1 VTMGRV
7 HTQVEVPT
15 LCYHP
20 MLTIVGQCRLCLVQ
34 LANRQ
39 GKLVAGCATHVEE
52 GMDIITESETLTQNG
67 THPYVGI
74 PVAHRVPASSA
85 KPNRTHHSALQSAA
99 VALPTPQCL
108 HDLRSRRPVLPRPVF
123 PSSGAGDV
131 RGY

>member
-1 VTMGRV
+1 
-7 HTQVEVPT
+7 VEVPT

-67 THPYVGI
+67 TPPYLGI
-74 PVAHRVPASSA
+74 PVAHRAASSPTEA
-85 KPNRTHHSALQSAA
+85 NRIPHSALQSAA

-108 HDLRSRRPVLPRPVF
+108 YDLRSRRPVLPRPTDQVQVM
-123 PSSGAGDV
+123 SG
-131 RGY
+131 GY

>member
-1 VTMGRV
+1 M
-7 HTQVEVPT
+7 PT

-67 THPYVGI
+67 T
-74 PVAHRVPASSA
+74 ALSHRVTASPADA
-85 KPNRTHHSALQSAA
+85 NRTPHSALQSAA

-108 HDLRSRRPVLPRPVF
+108 HDLRSRRPVCPVLLIR
-123 PSSGAGDV
+123 S
-131 RGY
+131 RW